1 MYPQLPTPAPP
12 GTAEASPGRRR
23 RICGRW
29 ALALALTAVI
39 ALAAGC
45 GGSSDGSGDQATG
58 TTATAGAT
66 ASAQQTVTITDQLGR
81 QVEIPRQVD
90 RVVGLLPIPNTI
102 LTRLAL
108 DKMASIDKVYLQRYI
123 GAPYTSAQTRQKLK
137 GLPVIGPWFMGVNAE
152 SVLAANPDVVVD
164 MVDDPKVE
172 SLQKQLGVPVVAV
185 SKSPIAD
192 YEGMIR
198 ILGQVVGDEQRAN
211 EMADFWASRIA
222 QVKQAAAKIPES
234 ERPSVVYLGTHG
246 TLLQTPGMDTVFGSI
261 IELAGGRNVT
271 TDLTGQAHSETIPVT
286 IEQIAKWDPDVIIAE
301 TTQAKHEIMTRPEW
315 SGLRAVRDK
324 RVYVPLQFADLD
336 MVQAILGLRWTQE
349 VLSSGDPDAA
359 KRAVADDMRRFYDL
373 FYGYQITDAQLAEEQ
388 HL

>member
-1 MYPQLPTPAPP
+1 MNPHLPTPAPP

-23 RICGRW
+23 RIGGRW
-29 ALALALTAVI
+29 ALALALAAVV

-45 GGSSDGSGDQATG
+45 GGSSDQATG

-102 LTRLAL
+102 LSRLAL

-271 TDLTGQAHSETIPVT
+271 TDLSGQAHSETIPVT

>member
-1 MYPQLPTPAPP
+1 MNPHLPTPAPP

-23 RICGRW
+23 RIGGRW
-29 ALALALTAVI
+29 ALALALAAVV

-45 GGSSDGSGDQATG
+45 GGSSDQATG

-102 LTRLAL
+102 LSRLAL

-152 SVLAANPDVVVD
+152 SVLAADPDVIVD

-198 ILGQVVGDEQRAN
+198 ILGQVVGDEQRAD

-271 TDLTGQAHSETIPVT
+271 TDLSGQAHSETIPVT

>member
-1 MYPQLPTPAPP
+1 MRPA
-12 GTAEASPGRRR
+12 
-23 RICGRW
+23 
-29 ALALALTAVI
+29 
-39 ALAAGC
+39 AAAR
-45 GGSSDGSGDQATG
+45 GDQATG

-102 LTRLAL
+102 LSRLAL

-198 ILGQVVGDEQRAN
+198 ILGQVVGDEQRAD

-261 IELAGGRNVT
+261 IGLAGGRNVT
-271 TDLTGQAHSETIPVT
+271 TDLSGQAHSETIPVT